1 MRWPMRLL
9 LTLLL
14 LGGWSVLIYFYAD
27 HTLESPQREKAI
39 VLEIPHGAS
48 STEIGQLLEK
58 NGLIRSDRFFNIYVR
73 VTGATN
79 ALQAGVYEIP
89 PDKNLEGI
97 LQIMASGKQNT
108 FRVTIPEGFTVK
120 QIADRL
126 SEHGI
131 DQDQF
136 LEAVDNESFDY
147 EFIKELDNNDKR
159 LYRLEGYLFP
169 STYEIRKGASP
180 EEIIDIM
187 LKEFDKRL
195 QRDGVKNKLKE
206 QNLTVDK
213 WVTIASI
220 VEREGQVNEEL
231 PRISGVIHNRLEIG
245 MPLQVDATIQYL
257 RGEQKARLM
266 YKDLEVDSP
275 YNTYKVKGLPPGPI
289 SSPGEAALNAVL
301 EPEDHEYLYYVTRK
315 DGTKLHYF
323 SKTYKEHLALKSKS
337 EKSQT
342 QTSGQ

>member
-1 MRWPMRLL
+1 MRWSMRLL
-9 LTLLL
+9 FTLLL
-14 LGGWSVLIYFYAD
+14 LVGWSVLIYFYAD
-27 HTLESPQREKAI
+27 HTLQSPQRDKPI

-58 NGLIRSDRFFNIYVR
+58 NGLIRSDRFFNIYIR
-73 VTGATN
+73 LTGATN

-97 LQIMASGKQNT
+97 LQIMAYGKQNT

-126 SEHGI
+126 AEHGI
-131 DQDQF
+131 NRDQF
-136 LEAVDNESFDY
+136 LEAVEKESFDY
-147 EFIKELDNNDKR
+147 EFVKELDNTDKR

-169 STYEIRKGASP
+169 STYEIPKGASP

-195 QRDGVKNKLKE
+195 QRDGVKEKLKE
-206 QNLTVDK
+206 RNLTVDK

-220 VEREGQVNEEL
+220 VEREGQVSEEL
-231 PRISGVIHNRLEIG
+231 PRISGVIHNRLERG

-301 EPEDHEYLYYVTRK
+301 EPEDHEYLYYVTKK
-315 DGTKLHYF
+315 DGSKLHYF

-337 EKSQT
+337 EKNQT

>member
-1 MRWPMRLL
+1 M
-9 LTLLL
+9 
-14 LGGWSVLIYFYAD
+14 
-27 HTLESPQREKAI
+27 
-39 VLEIPHGAS
+39 
-48 STEIGQLLEK
+48 
-58 NGLIRSDRFFNIYVR
+58 
-73 VTGATN
+73 
-79 ALQAGVYEIP
+79 
-89 PDKNLEGI
+89 
-97 LQIMASGKQNT
+97 
-108 FRVTIPEGFTVK
+108 K

-136 LEAVDNESFDY
+136 LEAVDNEFFDY

-337 EKSQT
+337 EKNQT